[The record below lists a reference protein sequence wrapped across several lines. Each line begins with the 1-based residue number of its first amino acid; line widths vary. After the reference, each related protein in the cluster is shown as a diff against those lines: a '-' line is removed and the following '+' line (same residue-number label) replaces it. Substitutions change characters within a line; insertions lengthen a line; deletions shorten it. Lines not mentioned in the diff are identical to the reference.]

1 MIIGCSIL
9 TFISGRRTTGH
20 FFESSFSGRICDAIC
35 EKGGEYKSM
44 RKILITNDDGI
55 GADGIVRLAK
65 AAVEVGEV
73 WVVAPECQRSA
84 MSHGITLRHSI
95 EAWNVD
101 FPVPGVHAFACDGT
115 PADCVRI
122 GVLNIVP
129 GKPDHVFSGINYG
142 YNVASDLQYS
152 ATAGAA
158 FEAAFQK
165 VHTIAFSEDA
175 CEIHEVTDRY
185 LHEIIA
191 ELLHKPLAINQ
202 IWNVNF
208 PGCKLAQ
215 CNGILRG
222 REVSTHEFYA
232 DRYME
237 TQVSEGRVSY
247 MVEGIRNYHA
257 LEGTD
262 LKAILDHYVSV
273 GIATNIS

>member
-1 MIIGCSIL
+1 
-9 TFISGRRTTGH
+9 
-20 FFESSFSGRICDAIC
+20 
-35 EKGGEYKSM
+35 M

-55 GADGIVRLAK
+55 EADGLIRLAR
-65 AAVEVGEV
+65 AAVEFGEV
-73 WVVAPECQRSA
+73 WVVAPDSQRSA
-84 MSHGITLRHSI
+84 MSHSVTLRHSI
-95 EAWNVD
+95 EAWKVD
-101 FPVPGVHAFACDGT
+101 FPVPGVHAFACDGK

-142 YNVASDLQYS
+142 YNAASDLQYS

-165 VHTIAFSEDA
+165 IHTIAFSEEA

-185 LHEIIA
+185 LKETMA
-191 ELLHKPLAINQ
+191 ELLDKPLGTNQ

-208 PGCKLAQ
+208 PGCRLAE
-215 CNGILRG
+215 CKGILRE
-222 REVSTHEFYA
+222 REVSTDAYYV
-232 DRYME
+232 DRYNE
-237 TQVSEGRVSY
+237 TAVSEGRISY
-247 MVEGIRNYHA
+247 MVEGIRNYDA

-262 LKAILDHYVSV
+262 LKAIFDGYVSI